1 MTPAFARRPAS
12 ISHSTRSPR
21 ALIAALAAAVL
32 SYAPAAMAQ
41 PAPPPKPP
49 PDQAA
54 PAPEQAAPEAPP
66 APTPPAPVEVPVT
79 GKWAATLYG
88 FVQLDY
94 IRDSTQSYN
103 DIAGN
108 GQVAREGG
116 YAAEHPRMQFSGR
129 DSRIGIKVKTPDL
142 GGAKVSGTFETDFF
156 GVAAAPQAGNSEN
169 GFFGNPAFRI
179 RHANFEIKSP
189 AVDILVGQSWQLM
202 GWQPLYFPATWEIP
216 GLPGQLFSRSLQLRA
231 TKVIK
236 TSGLTIEAAAAAA
249 RPPQRNSG
257 APEGEAGLRISLDSR
272 TGTAMLYGTTKMYL
286 PLSIAFTGDLRRFSL
301 PEFSATPE
309 SSESKTT
316 VGGAVDA
323 FIPILVG
330 TKEKPGGSLS
340 LSGELAFGQAT
351 ADLYTGMANGIA
363 FPSLPAPGEGEPAP
377 VFAAGVDPG
386 MVTYD
391 MDGELRAIE
400 LLSGW
405 ASLQYWIQDALWVAG
420 TYSHLD
426 VRNSD
431 ELDAAAPALA
441 RKSLDWF
448 GACVGYDPTEAL
460 RFVAGYSFFRDE
472 YVDGEVG
479 KNHRMGLTGF
489 LFF

>member
-1 MTPAFARRPAS
+1 MTPAIDRRPAS
-12 ISHSTRSPR
+12 ISHFPR
-21 ALIAALAAAVL
+21 ARALVAACAAAACL
-32 SYAPAAMAQ
+32 SYATAASAQ
-41 PAPPPKPP
+41 PAPE
-49 PDQAA
+49 
-54 PAPEQAAPEAPP
+54 PAETVPEQQTPEAPP

-79 GKWAATLYG
+79 GKWAVTLYG
-88 FVQLDY
+88 FVQIDY

-103 DIAGN
+103 DLAGN
-108 GQVAREGG
+108 AQVAREGG

-129 DSRIGIKVKTPDL
+129 DSRIGLKVKTPDM
-142 GGAKVSGTFETDFF
+142 GSAKVTGTFETDFF
-156 GVAAAPQAGNSEN
+156 GVAAAPQAGNSEG

-179 RHANFEIKSP
+179 RHANIEIKSP
-189 AVDILVGQSWQLM
+189 AVDVLVGQSWQLM

-231 TKVIK
+231 TKTIK
-236 TSGLTIEAAAAAA
+236 TGGLTIEAAAAAA

-257 APEGEAGLRISLDSR
+257 TPEGQAGLRISLDSR
-272 TGTAMLYGTTKMYL
+272 TGSAMLYGTTKLFL
-286 PLSIAFTGDLRRFSL
+286 PLSIAFTGDVRRFSL
-301 PEFSATPE
+301 PEFSAAPE

-316 VGGAVDA
+316 AGGAVNV

-330 TKEKPGGSLS
+330 TKDKPGNSLS
-340 LSGELAFGQAT
+340 LSGELAYGKAT

-363 FPSLPAPGEGEPAP
+363 FPSLPPPGEGEPAP
-377 VFAAGVDPG
+377 AFAPGVDPG

-391 MDGELRAIE
+391 LDGELRSID

-405 ASLQYWIQDALWVAG
+405 ASLQYWLPSFEALWVAG

-431 ELDAAAPALA
+431 ELDAAAPATA

-448 GACVGYDPTEAL
+448 GACIGYDPTAAL
-460 RFVAGYSFFRDE
+460 RFVGGYSFFRDE

>member
-1 MTPAFARRPAS
+1 
-12 ISHSTRSPR
+12 
-21 ALIAALAAAVL
+21 
-32 SYAPAAMAQ
+32 
-41 PAPPPKPP
+41 
-49 PDQAA
+49 
-54 PAPEQAAPEAPP
+54 
-66 APTPPAPVEVPVT
+66 
-79 GKWAATLYG
+79 
-88 FVQLDY
+88 
-94 IRDSTQSYN
+94 
-103 DIAGN
+103 
-108 GQVAREGG
+108 
-116 YAAEHPRMQFSGR
+116 
-129 DSRIGIKVKTPDL
+129 
-142 GGAKVSGTFETDFF
+142 
-156 GVAAAPQAGNSEN
+156 
-169 GFFGNPAFRI
+169 
-179 RHANFEIKSP
+179 
-189 AVDILVGQSWQLM
+189 
-202 GWQPLYFPATWEIP
+202 
-216 GLPGQLFSRSLQLRA
+216 
-231 TKVIK
+231 
-236 TSGLTIEAAAAAA
+236 
-249 RPPQRNSG
+249 
-257 APEGEAGLRISLDSR
+257 
-272 TGTAMLYGTTKMYL
+272 
-286 PLSIAFTGDLRRFSL
+286 
-301 PEFSATPE
+301 
-309 SSESKTT
+309 
-316 VGGAVDA
+316 
-323 FIPILVG
+323 
-330 TKEKPGGSLS
+330 
-340 LSGELAFGQAT
+340 
-351 ADLYTGMANGIA
+351 MANGIA